1 MKPFSDII
9 GKIIAAGGLFKYKP
23 DQD

>member
-9 GKIIAAGGLFKYKP
+9 GKIISAGGLFKYNP
-23 DQD
+23 ESD